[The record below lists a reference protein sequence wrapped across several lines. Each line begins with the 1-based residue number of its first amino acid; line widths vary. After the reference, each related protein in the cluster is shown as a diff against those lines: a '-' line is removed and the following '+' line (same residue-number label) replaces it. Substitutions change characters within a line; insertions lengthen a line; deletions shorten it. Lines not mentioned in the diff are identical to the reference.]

1 MTRNTPITVCIVEDN
16 KDIRESLEWL
26 LNQSEECTCHG
37 SFETAEQA
45 IEAIPRII
53 PDIVLMDIDLPR
65 MNGISCIRRLKP
77 VCPGVQFMICSVFD
91 EEEQILEALAAG
103 ANGYILK
110 RSSDDMIQ
118 AIKELH
124 AGGSPMSSDIARKI
138 VSYFQ
143 KQPYSHAGQ
152 SFNLTGRETEILKLL
167 ARGFTY
173 QQAAE
178 QLFISP
184 KTIKKH
190 IYNIYG
196 KLQVSSRTEAVNK
209 VFGQST

>member
-16 KDIRESLEWL
+16 KDIRESLELL
-26 LNQSEECTCHG
+26 LNQSGECTCRG
-37 SFETAEQA
+37 SFETAEKA
-45 IEAIPRII
+45 IEAIPRIL

-65 MNGISCIRRLKP
+65 MNGIACIRRLRQL
-77 VCPGVQFMICSVFD
+77 CTGVQFMICSVFD

-110 RSSDDMIQ
+110 RSSDNMIQ
-118 AIKELH
+118 AIKELQ

-138 VSYFQ
+138 VSHFQ
-143 KQPYSHAGQ
+143 KQPGGR
-152 SFNLTGRETEILKLL
+152 FFDLTGRETEILKLL